1 MGSGR
6 VKRIV
11 GGVGCEGVARG
22 SNRNSIV
29 ESKVESREETKSM

>member
-1 MGSGR
+1 VGSGR

-22 SNRNSIV
+22 KSRSSIV
-29 ESKVESREETKSM
+29 RVEGGREEIKSN